1 MIRCG
6 QSFRASP
13 MLSGMKVLTA
23 DPSCLASV
31 EVSFAVSFAVALLA
45 LVPGLLFAL
54 MVWPTPLCVAPP
66 FTLDF
71 TNYEGIVIAHP
82 GR

>member
-1 MIRCG
+1 
-6 QSFRASP
+6 

-31 EVSFAVSFAVALLA
+31 EVSFAVSFAVALLI
-45 LVPGLLFAL
+45 LMPVLLFAL
-54 MVWPTPLCVAPP
+54 MPTPLCVAPL

-71 TNYEGIVIAHP
+71 TNYEGIT
-82 GR
+82 R

>member
-1 MIRCG
+1 
-6 QSFRASP
+6 

-31 EVSFAVSFAVALLA
+31 EVSFVVALLA
-45 LVPGLLFAL
+45 LVPGLLFARL
-54 MVWPTPLCVAPP
+54 WPTPLCVAPP

-71 TNYEGIVIAHP
+71 TNYEGIT
-82 GR
+82 R